1 MPEATACDML
11 EAAAA
16 FAEAVVAEPR
26 AKAIAIAGRLFSAL

>member
-16 FAEAVVAEPR
+16 LAEAGVAEPR
-26 AKAIAIAGRLFSAL
+26 AKAIVIAGRLFNAF